1 MVPAA
6 GSGRRFGGPIPK
18 QYALIGSQPL
28 LHWTL
33 SALAGLDGLNGL
45 MVVIAR
51 DDPWWPGWREIG
63 GKPVLT
69 TIGGA
74 ERCDSVMAGLVAL
87 PDSVRDED
95 FVLVHDAARPCV
107 RAADM
112 RRLIELGSQA
122 DGGLLA
128 APVRDTLK
136 RAEASARSADPPKAE
151 ASAAL
156 AGGESALPADAF
168 KVAGTQPRAGL
179 WRAFTPQMFR
189 RGPLLAALR
198 AARARGDQP
207 TDESAAM
214 EAAGFC
220 PLLVE
225 GAEDNLKVTT
235 EHDLAIARLL
245 LTLRSE
251 AT

>member
-1 MVPAA
+1 MIWAVVPAA
-6 GSGRRFGGPIPK
+6 GSGRRFGGPVPK
-18 QYALIGSQPL
+18 QYASIGSQPL

-33 SALAGLDGLNGL
+33 SALAGLDELRGLI
-45 MVVIAR
+45 VVIAR
-51 DDPWWPGWREIG
+51 DDPWWPGWSEIG

-74 ERCDSVMAGLVAL
+74 ERCDSVMAGLLAL

-107 RAADM
+107 RATDV
-112 RRLIELGSQA
+112 RRLIELGSQT

-136 RAEASARSADPPKAE
+136 LAGAGQHAVATQSRAE
-151 ASAAL
+151 
-156 AGGESALPADAF
+156 
-168 KVAGTQPRAGL
+168 L

-189 RGPLLAALR
+189 RGPLLSALR
-198 AARARGDQP
+198 AARARGEQP

-214 EAAGFC
+214 EACGC
-220 PLLVE
+220 RPLLVE

-245 LTLRSE
+245 LTMRTAS
-251 AT
+251 A